1 MTSSTLLLVVSVFL
15 AVVSKGTHGFYNAWL
30 RGLSKKSKL
39 AIKADEVGK
48 PSWVENV
55 SKLLGNGLASKESFG
70 SSPTSYVDVAIIGGG
85 ISGLACGKTLSS
97 SCKFLVCE
105 SESSAGGR
113 VKSITQDG
121 YIFDVGFQVFI
132 DQYPDVKEL
141 FDYDALELKPFLP
154 GAIVRYNN
162 AFHVVSDPFRRPQ
175 DIFLSLIS
183 PIGSF
188 VDKIKVGLLA
198 INARKTSLRDTLATP
213 EIQTYDYLEGN
224 LGLSDSMIDRF
235 FAPFYQMFTEGS
247 ACLPAKGM
255 QAVPEQLAASLPPG
269 SLRLNTRVE
278 RIRLLPNN
286 KGYQLVLRER
296 KTNKRSLLEAKQL
309 VVACDPPNTKKLIEE
324 MDGVRTGYKLEI
336 PEGRGCMCVYF
347 GFSGSPPIRSPI
359 LVLNGENRITSLN
372 AAATVGINN
381 VVFPSLLSPHYAPPG
396 KHLASVTLVGCAGQD
411 VLNDEEL
418 IALVKGELMDWWG
431 ADVGQWEPL
440 KVFRIPYAQ
449 PAQFPAT
456 SSPALPLLPSGLYVA
471 GDFLSSPTLQG
482 AVRRGRE
489 VGEEILKNL

>member
-1 MTSSTLLLVVSVFL
+1 MTSSALLLVVAVFL

-39 AIKADEVGK
+39 AIKADKVGK

-55 SKLLGNGLASKESFG
+55 SKLLGNGLASKERFG
-70 SSPTSYVDVAIIGGG
+70 SSPTSSVDVAIIGGG

-121 YIFDVGFQVFI
+121 YMFDVGFQVFI
-132 DQYPDVKEL
+132 DQYPAVKEL
-141 FDYDALELKPFLP
+141 FDYDLLELKPFLP
-154 GAIVRYNN
+154 GAI
-162 AFHVVSDPFRRPQ
+162 
-175 DIFLSLIS
+175 
-183 PIGSF
+183 
-188 VDKIKVGLLA
+188 VGLLA

-213 EIQTYDYLEGN
+213 EIRTYDYLEGK

-235 FAPFYQMFTEGS
+235 FAPFYQGIFLSPLELQSSRMFRFIFKMFTEGS

-269 SLRLNTRVE
+269 SLLLNTRVE

-296 KTNKRSLLEAKQL
+296 KTNQRSLLEAKQL

-347 GFSGSPPIRSPI
+347 GFSGSPPISSPT

-396 KHLASVTLVGCAGQD
+396 KHLASVTLVGCVGQD

-431 ADVGQWEPL
+431 AGVGQWEPL
-440 KVFRIPYAQ
+440 KVFRISYAQ